1 MAGAWGKVRDAS
13 RAVASATGRTGRS
26 IGRGASAFGRGVGR
40 GVHGVGRASRRLT
53 HAKGADRTGL
63 GRLIE
68 VTAVHSAGDAFI
80 TVSLAGALF
89 FGMPVGQARGQ
100 VALYLLVTMVPF
112 TVVAPFVGPVLDRFR
127 SGRRYVIAGTLFARG
142 LLCWGMAS
150 SVVYGDTL
158 SLFPAA
164 LAVLVLSKAYN
175 VSRAATMPSVLPAD
189 IGLVTANARVA
200 LFALVA
206 AGGAAGL
213 GAGLVA
219 WVGAEWVLRVAMV
232 LFLVAGVVSIRL
244 PRHVDSPEIEE
255 DAKPPGVR
263 ALLNVGPIVAESMR
277 ANAVIRFQ
285 AGFLVFFLLFLVQD
299 EHLPGLGP
307 EITLGLLAAAAGG
320 GGLFGAAVASW
331 VKAYPPQ
338 LIVLATLAMTA
349 LTTLVAAFFFSLW
362 TAVAVALIGA
372 FAQGLGKLA
381 LDAIVQREIGE
392 EVRSST
398 FGVVEALLQIAWV
411 FGGLIGLMLS
421 LFAQGTA
428 GLSVMAGALVLT
440 LGWLLVMR
448 RGRKRV
454 SMASAVTVPLR
465 PVTQPP
471 ATTGDTKPLT
481 NPF

>member
-1 MAGAWGKVRDAS
+1 MA
-13 RAVASATGRTGRS
+13 RTGR
-26 IGRGASAFGRGVGR
+26 RVGQ
-40 GVHGVGRASRRLT
+40 ATRRLT
-53 HAKGADRTGL
+53 YAQGAGRTGL

-68 VTAVHSAGDAFI
+68 LTAAHSAGDAFI

-89 FGMPVGQARGQ
+89 FGLPVGQARGQ
-100 VALYLLVTMVPF
+100 VALYLLITMVPF

-127 SGRRYVIAGTLFARG
+127 SGRRYVMAGTLFARG

-175 VSRAATMPSVLPAD
+175 VSRAAIMPSVLPAD
-189 IGLVTANARVA
+189 ITLVTANARVA

-206 AGGAAGL
+206 AGGAAGTA
-213 GAGLVA
+213 AGLTA
-219 WVGAEWVLRVAMV
+219 WIGAEWVLRGAMV
-232 LFLVAGVVSIRL
+232 LFLVCGVVAVRL
-244 PRHVDSPEIEE
+244 PRHVDSPEPDE
-255 DAKPPGVR
+255 DTPAPHWR
-263 ALLNVGPIVAESMR
+263 TWFNVGPVVGEAMR
-277 ANAVIRFQ
+277 ANAAIRVQ

-299 EHLPGLGP
+299 KHLPGLAP
-307 EITLGLLAAAAGG
+307 EITIGLLAAAAGG
-320 GGLFGAAVASW
+320 GGLMGAAVASW
-331 VKAYPPQ
+331 VKSRSPQ
-338 LIVLATLAMTA
+338 LIVLATLA
-349 LTTLVAAFFFSLW
+349 LTTITTIVAAFYFTLW

-392 EVRSST
+392 EVLSST

-421 LFAQGTA
+421 LFVHGPAGFTVMA
-428 GLSVMAGALVLT
+428 VVLGLS
-440 LGWLLVMR
+440 LGWLIASR
-448 RGRKRV
+448 RRR
-454 SMASAVTVPLR
+454 LR
-465 PVTQPP
+465 AKPVRLP
-471 ATTGDTKPLT
+471 APTDTKPLT